1 MTDFKVAYDAVEKL
15 IEDRYKIPV
24 YISDVLDPNT
34 GDFDGVKIMVDY
46 ANDLEMALFVLIHL
60 FGHTIQWNLSE
71 EFRIIGQETRERR
84 TEEEIEL
91 VYKYERDATRYSL
104 TLMHE

>member
-1 MTDFKVAYDAVEKL
+1 M

-46 ANDLEMALFVLIHL
+46 ASLMSPPTDVPLQSARKSAGKIHVG
-60 FGHTIQWNLSE
+60 FISRFFKDHTIGRLNQGLIDRLNA
-71 EFRIIGQETRERR
+71 EF
-84 TEEEIEL
+84 
-91 VYKYERDATRYSL
+91 AW
-104 TLMHE
+104 